1 MKHCK
6 PKLRLPLEN
15 CIQGSYEP
23 EEQILIMQAISF
35 LQDPFPSAKSLVHL
49 VSWLDNLGLILF
61 FVCSVFAHGAYAA
74 VIMNMGFWLKQSV
87 QIKTKQSKQS
97 FTFWAIVTLFLLH
110 VWWHSAI
117 FGNEQ
122 FFGETAKFLQDANNG
137 FFSFFAVVGLTKV
150 GMFLSYLLSIIV
162 TSWGTGKRVPP
173 SFNCDIM
180 YFGLLEI

>member
-1 MKHCK
+1 M
-6 PKLRLPLEN
+6 
-15 CIQGSYEP
+15 
-23 EEQILIMQAISF
+23 
-35 LQDPFPSAKSLVHL
+35 
-49 VSWLDNLGLILF
+49 SWLDNLGLILF
-61 FVCSVFAHGAYAA
+61 FVYSVFAHGAYAA

-97 FTFWAIVTLFLLH
+97 FTIWAIVPVSLLH
-110 VWWHSAI
+110 VWHSAI
-117 FGNEQ
+117 FRNEYIL
-122 FFGETAKFLQDANNG
+122 GETAKFLQDAKNG
-137 FFSFFAVVGLTKV
+137 FSSFFAVVGLTKV